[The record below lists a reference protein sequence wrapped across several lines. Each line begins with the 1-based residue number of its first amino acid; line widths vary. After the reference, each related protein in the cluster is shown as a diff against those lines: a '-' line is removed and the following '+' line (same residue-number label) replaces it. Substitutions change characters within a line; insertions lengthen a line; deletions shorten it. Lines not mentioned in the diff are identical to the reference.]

1 MSQKSVGAA
10 LPSLRFLGDKMI
22 EGIDLKK
29 VNYIVKYGPS
39 TRVLKGKLIIRRRNL
54 MNCNMA

>member
-1 MSQKSVGAA
+1 MIRKLVGAA
-10 LPSLRFLGDKMI
+10 LPSLRFIRDKMI

-39 TRVLKGKLIIRRRNL
+39 TKGKLIIRRRNL
-54 MNCNMA
+54 INCNMA